1 MGITRGKGSIC
12 DVGMLFQ
19 SLGRST
25 RLSFG
30 TLSLVKDLTMK
41 KCLIISYT
49 NWSGAEVVPLMSPWQ
64 DETNQYSDIEM
75 HGVQVKPL

>member
-1 MGITRGKGSIC
+1 MGITPGKGSIC

-19 SLGRST
+19 SSGRLT

-49 NWSGAEVVPLMSPWQ
+49 N
-64 DETNQYSDIEM
+64 
-75 HGVQVKPL
+75 